1 MQTMAVGA
9 NGQSL
14 EAKVSPLFGRARFF
28 ILVDPNT
35 LEWEALDNL
44 ANLSNAQGIGVAV
57 ANHLVRKNI
66 RTVVAGSCG
75 PKAFQTLEAAGVEV
89 ILQVKGTVR
98 QALARFKQGEL
109 RRASGPNI
117 RVSS

>member
-89 ILQVKGTVR
+89 ILHVKGTAR
-98 QALARFKQGEL
+98 PALARSKQGEL